1 MKLHKTPLKDRD
13 TYTFKF
19 YDANGKPQPVTVRP
33 GEDGVTEIDIKR
45 LHSLDDS
52 EIYYNLKAINPE
64 MSLTENERK
73 ELRQQKEEW
82 KAQYIADF
90 KAEYG
95 YEPHPQDIQDAMKTA
110 FPKNWLSSIDGMT
123 DGDDENDG
131 YGDKSSFLYDVAA
144 SDEDEPMEVDRLR
157 AIVAGMDERWQ
168 YIYQQVLIMGVPRT
182 VVAAQLDISE
192 ARVRQIIKKIETRIA
207 EDKILQKIFR

>member
-33 GEDGVTEIDIKR
+33 GENGVTEIDIKR

-90 KAEYG
+90 KDEYG

-182 VVAAQLDISE
+182 AVAAQLNISE
-192 ARVRQIIKKIETRIA
+192 TRVRQIINKIETRIA
-207 EDKILQKIFR
+207 EDKILQKIFK